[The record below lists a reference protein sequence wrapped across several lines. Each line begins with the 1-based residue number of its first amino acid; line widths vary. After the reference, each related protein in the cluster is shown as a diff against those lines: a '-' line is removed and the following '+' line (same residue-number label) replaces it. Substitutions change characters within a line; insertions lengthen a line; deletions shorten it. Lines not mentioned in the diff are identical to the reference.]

1 MRNLTKT
8 VLAGLVGIAAML
20 PAAWAQEA
28 APIKFA
34 VPRDS
39 AMPAGEKGE
48 LVLYG
53 KRLMTETKRLLPDN
67 VGAEMNC
74 ASCHL
79 LGGKVP
85 YGSPFLGTWNAF
97 PQYAPRAGREINLA
111 ERINGC
117 FLRSMNG
124 KPLKPDSHE
133 MKAMLVYMEWLSSG
147 LPNEKK
153 KFNIEGKGIG
163 KVNTD
168 LVPDPVNGKKIYDQQ
183 CTACHGANGEGIRDA
198 RGEMVFPPLWGDQSF
213 NVGAGMARTYTAAA
227 FVLRNMPVGHG
238 LDGLLGQGGAMT
250 EQEAVDVAEYF
261 SHQPRP
267 DFPAKVKDWPNGG
280 KPKDARY

>member
-8 VLAGLVGIAAML
+8 LLAGLIGAAALL
-20 PAAWAQEA
+20 PAAQAA
-28 APIKFA
+28 DNAPIPFA

-39 AMPAGEKGE
+39 TMPKGE
-48 LVLYG
+48 QGALILLG
-53 KRLMTETKRLLPDN
+53 KRLMNETKRLLPDN

-74 ASCHL
+74 SSCHL

-85 YGSPFLGTWNAF
+85 LGSPFLGTWNAF

-133 MKAMLVYMEWLSSG
+133 MKAMLAYMEWLSSG
-147 LPNEKK
+147 LPPEKGK
-153 KFNIEGKGIG
+153 LNIAGKGIG
-163 KVNTD
+163 KINTD
-168 LVPDPVNGKKIYDQQ
+168 LVPDPVNGKRIYDQQ
-183 CTACHGANGEGIRDA
+183 CASCHGADGEGMADA
-198 RGEMVFPPLWGDQSF
+198 RGETVFPPLWGDKSF

-227 FVLRNMPVGHG
+227 FVLNNMPVAHG
-238 LDGLLGQGGAMT
+238 LNSLLGQGGAMS

-267 DFPAKVKDWPNGG
+267 DFAPKVKDWPNGG